1 VFLTDRQW
9 VQNMLLFSSIV
20 PLFARDRLHTD
31 VSQENEKKLA
41 LSFNST
47 FLYID
52 DVILLNKFGD
62 AVD

>member
-1 VFLTDRQW
+1 MDLTEDSQK
-9 VQNMLLFSSIV
+9 
-20 PLFARDRLHTD
+20 ARDRFHTD
-31 VSQENEKKLA
+31 ISQETKTKLA

-52 DVILLNKFGD
+52 DVLLLNKFGD